1 MTLQEFYD
9 KAVELGADPTTTE
22 VVVEYCHV
30 TEMRFNKE
38 HNAIFID

>member
-9 KAVELGADPTTTE
+9 KAIELGADTTTE

-30 TEMRFNKE
+30 NEMRFNKE

>member
-9 KAVELGADPTTTE
+9 KAIELGANPTTE

-30 TEMRFNKE
+30 NEMRFDKDT
-38 HNAIFID
+38 NAIFID